1 MKTVLHV
8 KLLSDELA
16 NKVALMREQGFNIST
31 LVRNFLADYPLEQ
44 NKERIA

>member
-1 MKTVLHV
+1 MNTTLHI

-16 NKVALMREQGFNIST
+16 EKVALMREQGFNVPT
-31 LVRNFLADYPLEQ
+31 LVRNFLANYPLEQ